1 MKILLPILFTGIIS
15 NIACAQ
21 TSPSKIINW
30 HLLDFKKDGYHGI
43 SLKQAYE
50 LLKGRK
56 SETVIV
62 AVIDSGIDTLQDD
75 LKENIWH
82 NPGEIPANNIDDDK
96 NGLID
101 DVTGWNF
108 LGGANKE
115 NLGISVSE
123 EYRLYHRY
131 KNEFSDKKEKI
142 IPAEK
147 QFVFN
152 EWKEAAKIITDNYN
166 QAIAEIATT
175 KSNVALLHTT
185 NNKLVKYLGKPSFTR
200 KELNFT
206 TTEKDLSEAV
216 NIWRNIFNDKDFTNV
231 EYVNEFEKYL
241 KKQEEAIIQ
250 KNNVPQN
257 FRDNLLK
264 DDGYDISKR
273 FYGNNNLQT
282 FSGYHGTSVSSIIG
296 AVRNNNKGI
305 DGIADNVKIM
315 MIRAVLGAHEYDK
328 DVAVAIRYAVD
339 NGAKVINMS
348 FGKPLSPD
356 KKWVDDAIKY
366 AEEKDVVLIHASGND
381 AENIDEEFSFPT
393 SFYLN
398 GIKMPHFINVG
409 ASGDYSNGA
418 LAAPFSNYGKKM
430 VDIFAPGVDINCAI
444 ANNGTQQASGTSMA
458 SPVVAGIAA
467 LLRSYF
473 PALTAPEVVDIIKQ
487 SGTSINENTIL
498 PGTENKKINF
508 ASLSQTGKIV
518 NACQAVTVALEKY
531 GTK

>member
-1 MKILLPILFTGIIS
+1 MKILLPVLLAGVIS
-15 NIACAQ
+15 NTACSQ
-21 TSPSKIINW
+21 TAGSKINNW
-30 HLLDFKKDGYHGI
+30 HLLDLKKDGYHGI
-43 SLKQAYE
+43 SLNQAYE

-56 SETVIV
+56 SQTVIV

-75 LKENIWH
+75 LKENFWH

-96 NGLID
+96 NGLTD
-101 DVTGWNF
+101 DITGWNF

-115 NLGISVSE
+115 NLGISVAE
-123 EYRLYHRY
+123 EYRLYHRF
-131 KNEFSDKKEKI
+131 KNEFLNKTVKN

-147 QFVFN
+147 QFIFN
-152 EWKEAAKIITDNYN
+152 EWKKAEKIISDNYN

-175 KSNVALLHTT
+175 KNNVALLHTT
-185 NNKLVKYLGKPSFTR
+185 NDKLVKHLGKTSFT
-200 KELNFT
+200 K
-206 TTEKDLSEAV
+206 KDLDFTSAAKDLTEAI

-241 KKQEEAIIQ
+241 KKQEEAILQ
-250 KNNVPQN
+250 KNNAPQN
-257 FRDNLLK
+257 YRDNLLK
-264 DDGYDISKR
+264 DDGYDIDKR

-305 DGIADNVKIM
+305 DGIVDNVKIM

-348 FGKPLSPD
+348 FAKPLSPD

-366 AEEKDVVLIHASGND
+366 AEEKDVVLVHASGND
-381 AENIDEEFSFPT
+381 AQNIDTEFSYPT
-393 SFYLN
+393 SYYLN

-430 VDIFAPGVDINCAI
+430 VDIFAPGVAINCAI
-444 ANNGTQQASGTSMA
+444 ANNGTQQDSGTSMA

-473 PALTAPEVVDIIKQ
+473 PALTATQVVDIIKQ
-487 SGTSINENTIL
+487 SGTTVNENTIL

-508 ASLSQTGKIV
+508 TSLSQSGKIV
-518 NACQAVTVALEKY
+518 NAYQAVTTAIEKY
-531 GTK
+531 GNK